1 MILDNSSRKV
11 YGGSVRFCKFDNIL
25 IKLVLVFSGS
35 LGGILMVENFGY
47 LVVRLDKSLI
57 FRLLCFLHS
66 KIIRDIS
73 EENKFIKWHNGHFMD
88 CKMDFMGYHVGM
100 DNIDAIS
107 ETSGA
112 QTLGSPTPTAPVT
125 AQPPLTKTTTTTT
138 RTDTYT
144 TTTTTRLKTYITQ
157 PTSGKHKHKLYRHT
171 LLLVL

>member
-107 ETSGA
+107 ETSGIHCCWSYSYRNCYLYQA
-112 QTLGSPTPTAPVT
+112 LKFYIKG
-125 AQPPLTKTTTTTT
+125 TKCKET
-138 RTDTYT
+138 R
-144 TTTTTRLKTYITQ
+144 K
-157 PTSGKHKHKLYRHT
+157 SG
-171 LLLVL
+171 